1 MVVVLVVVV
10 IGLEVGRTGGLAV
23 LEDGV
28 GEGEDVVDVD
38 VDVVVGFDVDVD
50 VDVVELLEVDKVTMT
65 VVVETKIPGVTI

>member
-1 MVVVLVVVV
+1 VVVLVVVV
-10 IGLEVGRTGGLAV
+10 VGLEVGRTGGLAV

-38 VDVVVGFDVDVD
+38 VDVGVGFDVDVD
-50 VDVVELLEVDKVTMT
+50 VVEALEVDKVTMT